1 MSKSVVYKSAEIS
14 VETELDGEIAL
25 MNIDSGDFFALKDT
39 ALQIWRRIDGV
50 ADQDAIIRELCAEYD
65 VEYDVCSAQVAKFCD
80 SLLQAG
86 LIVAA

>member
-1 MSKSVVYKSAEIS
+1 MTKSIVYKSAEIS

-50 ADQDAIIRELCAEYD
+50 ADQVRLFVNCAPNMMSSMTP
-65 VEYDVCSAQVAKFCD
+65 VPFRLGNSATACCRQ
-80 SLLQAG
+80 G
-86 LIVAA
+86 